1 MNRKRN
7 TRILARR
14 MGEIAVAVP
23 QVLAHRAARMAVASP
38 TAQDRRELGLMM
50 SEKSA
55 AFLEAWTAMSLQ
67 AYRVNLGWTAA
78 FLRNPFA
85 PFTSAK
91 VGAAAMSIV
100 SAGLVPVHRRAVA
113 NAARLSR
120 RAVS

>member
-14 MGEIAVAVP
+14 MGEIAIAVP
-23 QVLAHRAARMAVASP
+23 QVVAHRAARMAVASP
-38 TAQDRRELGLMM
+38 TAHDRRELGLMM

-67 AYRVNLGWTAA
+67 GYRVSLAWTAA
-78 FLRNPFA
+78 FLRSPFV
-85 PFTSAK
+85 PLTSAK
-91 VGAAAMSIV
+91 VGAAGLSILN
-100 SAGLVPVHRRAVA
+100 AGLVPVHRRAVA
-113 NAARLSR
+113 NATRLSR